1 MSEKLAGRVVVVA
14 GGSRG
19 LGFAIAS
26 LFASEGA
33 RVVVASRSKSSVAKA
48 VEDLRARGAM
58 ASGMVCDVTDLAKV
72 EALSAFALRAFG
84 RIDLWV
90 NAASVSAPLGPSA
103 HLDSSRFTAVL
114 QTNILGT
121 YNGSIV
127 ALRHMAQEGQGKII
141 NLLGCGDPEGFGPH
155 NAATSS
161 KAWIR
166 KFTKSLA
173 SEYRPSG
180 VGIFALD
187 PGLVVEDRG
196 RRIDALEG
204 FEPGLGQLSLVCELW
219 GAQPGLAAHKALWLA
234 GSATDGWT
242 GRVARVLSPGYVL
255 GHLWLGLVRRL
266 AGKKS
271 LAPEVAVDRLAP
283 VPPFAQAQGLPAR
296 GQARIA

>member
-1 MSEKLAGRVVVVA
+1 MSEKLAGKVVVVP
-14 GGSRG
+14 GGTRG

-26 LFASEGA
+26 LFAAEGA
-33 RVVVASRSKSSVAKA
+33 RIVLASRSKSSVAQA
-48 VEDLRARGAM
+48 VEALRAEGAM
-58 ASGMVCDVTDLAKV
+58 ASGIVCDVTDLAKV

-90 NAASVSAPLGPSA
+90 NAASISAPLGPSA
-103 HLDSSRFTAVL
+103 HLESSRFTAVL

-127 ALRHMAQEGQGKII
+127 ALRHMAKEGRGKII

-173 SEYRPSG
+173 SEYRASG

-187 PGLVVEDRG
+187 PGLVIEDRG

-219 GAQPGLAAHKALWLA
+219 GARPGLAARKALWLA

-242 GRVARVLSPGYVL
+242 GRVARVLSPGYIL
-255 GHLWLGLVRRL
+255 SHLWLGLVRRL
-266 AGKKS
+266 AGKKT
-271 LAPEVAVDRLAP
+271 LAPELAIERLAP
-283 VPPFAQAQGLPAR
+283 VPPFESPQGLPAK
-296 GQARIA
+296 GLVRIA